1 MCDLACL
8 VSPVLLIGRDTEPIL
23 DIMTLIRFS
32 AKKATQAA
40 GVLLR
45 DRSGRRDNYMRV
57 LKLLYLADREALKT
71 IDRPI
76 LADHFVAME
85 RGPVLSNVYNLIKGE
100 HGDLPAWSSYSQRDR
115 YDIKLIEDPG
125 VDALS
130 SKEVE
135 LLQQVAMDHVDD
147 DEWALVA
154 FTHTLP
160 EWIKNDPGGAAVKP
174 IPLRDILEATGRSAD
189 ADQIEA
195 NIKRRDDLDQFFAA
209 S

>member
-1 MCDLACL
+1 
-8 VSPVLLIGRDTEPIL
+8 
-23 DIMTLIRFS
+23 MTLSRFS
-32 AKKATQAA
+32 ARKATQAA

-57 LKLLYLADREALKT
+57 LKLLYLADREAIKT

-76 LADHFVAME
+76 LGDHFVAME

-100 HGDLPAWSSYSQRDR
+100 HGNLPAWSSYIQRDR

-135 LLQQVAMDHVDD
+135 LLQQVALNHADD
-147 DEWALVA
+147 DEWALVE
-154 FTHTLP
+154 FTHKLP
-160 EWIKNDPGGAAVKP
+160 EWIKNNPGGAVKP